1 MPEFSHF
8 EDNEAIMVNIGEKSM
23 THRRTKALLF
33 GGKFSARLARKA
45 ILLTH
50 EFVPMA
56 HPLPMSPLSAQ
67 FKSKKGSVEVEI
79 YCDYKTGLELEAL
92 MTSAGFMVDSIPYL
106 GFAAITHKE
115 GGKSGTMERTA
126 QVYQGDDDVFE
137 KGVWY
142 RVVGKGWL
150 KSTEHGLEKVP
161 DFDVEEGDIVL
172 CSLR

>member
-1 MPEFSHF
+1 
-8 EDNEAIMVNIGEKSM
+8 
-23 THRRTKALLF
+23 
-33 GGKFSARLARKA
+33 
-45 ILLTH
+45 
-50 EFVPMA
+50 
-56 HPLPMSPLSAQ
+56 
-67 FKSKKGSVEVEI
+67 
-79 YCDYKTGLELEAL
+79 
-92 MTSAGFMVDSIPYL
+92 
-106 GFAAITHKE
+106 
-115 GGKSGTMERTA
+115 MERTA